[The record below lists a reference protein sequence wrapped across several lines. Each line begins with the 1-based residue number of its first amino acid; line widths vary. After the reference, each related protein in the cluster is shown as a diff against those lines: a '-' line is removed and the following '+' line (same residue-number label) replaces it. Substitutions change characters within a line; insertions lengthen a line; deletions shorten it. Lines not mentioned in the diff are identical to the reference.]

1 MNERKEP
8 MNKSK
13 RIISILL
20 AVTICMASYCGLGS
34 GIRDK
39 QVTPAEYAQS
49 FIDAVAPEQDLQT
62 AETVEIYNEED
73 LLSGFCVSLTK
84 DLAPHG
90 YVVIRFQKDENGKTV
105 PVVAEYSPEE
115 GVENIYNE
123 ILKDDRQE
131 LPKTARVMA
140 LSVQNKKMYSI
151 SPNEYSVPVQENGE
165 IKYANFMS
173 DKVSE
178 QEFEAQKEAR
188 KQQKEL
194 EKEQKKEQKK
204 ANKQDKTAAP
214 ALLNAPSG
222 SENAEEAADASASI
236 PTSGD
241 GQADSSVDNVAEI
254 EYVAW
259 PSTPV
264 MDEDIFFDDLY
275 PGLPFEIY
283 TVPNY
288 ITNYAS
294 EKTIRDNT
302 ASYCCADMVSAN
314 MMHYFSNQGYR
325 HLFTST
331 DQTYLWFWNAT
342 MTPDKIYDYGEDG
355 SALGRVTATHAY
367 TTIKNY
373 LTDKGYTPIMYYH
386 DNLKNETQMA
396 HLRNEFLL
404 GKPCYFRYDYLLGA
418 APGSVS
424 TSHAILGLG
433 YIIGDGGTYLVVNDS
448 RHSYIR
454 YFNLYGFNSEI
465 ESLSGFSV
473 KIAEQPGVK

>member
-62 AETVEIYNEED
+62 AEIVEIYNEED

-131 LPKTARVMA
+131 LPKTAKVMA

-165 IKYANFMS
+165 MKYANFMS

-188 KQQKEL
+188 KQQKKL

-236 PTSGD
+236 PTSGE

-254 EYVAW
+254 EYVPW
-259 PSTPV
+259 SDGSI
-264 MDEDIFFDDLY
+264 MNKDIFFDTLY
-275 PGLPFEIY
+275 PGLPFEMY

-288 ITNYAS
+288 ITDYICEETLS
-294 EKTIRDNT
+294 TNT
-302 ASYCCADMVSAN
+302 KRYCCADVVAAN
-314 MMHYFSNQGYR
+314 LMHYFSNQGYR
-325 HLFTST
+325 NLFSSD
-331 DQTYLWFWNAT
+331 DQTFLWFWNAT
-342 MTPDKIYDYGEDG
+342 MAPDKIYGYEDG
-355 SALGRVTATHAY
+355 AALGRVQPTAEY
-367 TTIKNY
+367 TAIQNY
-373 LTDKGYTPIMYYH
+373 LKNKGYTPMMYYH

-396 HLRNEFLL
+396 HLRNELIL
-404 GKPCYFRYDYLLGA
+404 GKPCYFGYTYRYGA
-418 APGSVS
+418 EPGAYEDG
-424 TSHAILGLG
+424 HAILGLG
-433 YIIGDGGTYLVVNDS
+433 YIIGSGGTYLVVNDS
-448 RHSYIR
+448 WHSYIR
-454 YFNLYGFNSEI
+454 YFNLYGFYSEI
-465 ESLSGFSV
+465 QAMYGFSV
-473 KIAEQPGVK
+473 KIAEQPDVK

>member
-62 AETVEIYNEED
+62 AEIVEIYNEED

-123 ILKDDRQE
+123 IVEDDRQE
-131 LPKTARVMA
+131 LPKAARVMA

-188 KQQKEL
+188 KQQKEQ
-194 EKEQKKEQKK
+194 EQADKLDK
-204 ANKQDKTAAP
+204 AAAP
-214 ALLNAPSG
+214 ALLNARSG
-222 SENAEEAADASASI
+222 SEIASSKVEAVDASASI
-236 PTSGD
+236 PTSGE
-241 GQADSSVDNVAEI
+241 GHADSSVDNVAEI

-259 PSTPV
+259 PSNPV

-288 ITNYAS
+288 ITTYAS
-294 EKTIRDNT
+294 KKIILDHT
-302 ASYCCADMVSAN
+302 ASYCCTDVASAN

-325 HLFTST
+325 NLFTST

-355 SALGRVTATHAY
+355 SALGQVAATAAY
-367 TTIKNY
+367 TAIENY
-373 LTDKGYTPIMYYH
+373 LKNKGYTPMMYFH

-396 HLRNEFLL
+396 HLRNEFLQ
-404 GKPCYFRYDYLLGA
+404 GKPCYFEYGYWLGA
-418 APGSVS
+418 APGSARKEHV
-424 TSHAILGLG
+424 ILGLG

-448 RHSYIR
+448 WHSYIR
-454 YFNLYGFNSEI
+454 YFNLYGFYSEI
-465 ESLSGFSV
+465 TDLYGFSV
-473 KIAEQPGVK
+473 KIAEQPSIK